1 MAWYNPKWRI
11 YFLMWH
17 SKSFPEMCFCLKI
30 QLMFI
35 KENEKKIKAGHNCIV
50 GMLYWICTCE
60 VWLFMLLY
68 FVHFVK
74 QYTNEHVSLKCLC
87 RRHSHSSIVSKNISL
102 MNIHVNNDFKS
113 RAAGTM
119 GGKARTLILSALQM
133 LSFVTL
139 KAQIWL

>member
-1 MAWYNPKWRI
+1 
-11 YFLMWH
+11 
-17 SKSFPEMCFCLKI
+17 
-30 QLMFI
+30 
-35 KENEKKIKAGHNCIV
+35 
-50 GMLYWICTCE
+50 
-60 VWLFMLLY
+60 MLLY

-139 KAQIWL
+139 KHRYGYKSSPVCTDFMLGACVQCATCRLKSAYLNEFE